1 MRVCTRVCMYVC
13 ACVHVRVCMCVCV
26 CLVTKS
32 CPILLQPQGLQPAR
46 LLCPWD
52 FPGRNTGVG
61 CHALLQGIFLTQGS
75 NLHLLMT
82 LALAGG
88 FFTASA
94 TWEARNMST
103 TPLKSIF
110 RGKGALTF
118 FVFFNVRKKK
128 STYIVH
134 LQSYS
139 TLLRIDSII
148 ILKHF

>member
-1 MRVCTRVCMYVC
+1 M
-13 ACVHVRVCMCVCV
+13 
-26 CLVTKS
+26 
-32 CPILLQPQGLQPAR
+32 
-46 LLCPWD
+46 
-52 FPGRNTGVG
+52 G

-118 FVFFNVRKKK
+118 FVF
-128 STYIVH
+128 H
-134 LQSYS
+134 LLSFKCVSFTFIYS
-139 TLLRIDSII
+139 DEIW
-148 ILKHF
+148 ILG